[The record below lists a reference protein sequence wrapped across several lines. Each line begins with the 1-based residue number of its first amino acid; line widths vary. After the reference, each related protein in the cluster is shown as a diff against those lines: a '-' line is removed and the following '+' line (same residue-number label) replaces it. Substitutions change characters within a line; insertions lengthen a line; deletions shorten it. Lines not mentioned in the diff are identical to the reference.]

1 MYACEKLRREDRTRL
16 FEKLKM
22 NNAQALDE
30 EVMSLV
36 SVVPVVQSK
45 ALAMLQL
52 LDASY
57 RLVTPLFL
65 PACWSGTSPTLSR
78 HPSLAAF
85 ACSHFSQTAKVSE
98 KNIAN

>member
-57 RLVTPLFL
+57 RLVTHFTHAIAPPVPCCVRLL
-65 PACWSGTSPTLSR
+65 PF
-78 HPSLAAF
+78 F
-85 ACSHFSQTAKVSE
+85 ADGQGV
-98 KNIAN
+98 